1 MAAAWVW
8 HLNGFDL
15 AAYGRDFFARACSA
29 VVELAKQ
36 TRFFRNVDPFYGYA
50 RRGGHSLLKP
60 LSMTRSIFGIHE
72 VRLRSWQS

>member
-29 VVELAKQ
+29 VVEVAKP
-36 TRFFRNVDPFYGYA
+36 T
-50 RRGGHSLLKP
+50 LL
-60 LSMTRSIFGIHE
+60 F
-72 VRLRSWQS
+72 

>member
-1 MAAAWVW
+1 MSLRGRLRGLIRGKQVAVILCLWLGSWGTRECHRKECGGEMAAAWVW

-36 TRFFRNVDPFYGYA
+36 TRFF
-50 RRGGHSLLKP
+50 
-60 LSMTRSIFGIHE
+60 
-72 VRLRSWQS
+72 

>member
-36 TRFFRNVDPFYGYA
+36 TRFFRNVDAVLRLCPSWG
-50 RRGGHSLLKP
+50 P
-60 LSMTRSIFGIHE
+60 LSSQATFNDEKHFRHS
-72 VRLRSWQS
+72 